1 MPSKIRMI
9 GIVDDDLIY
18 QFMLHRIIMRNNL
31 AEKIVTFSD
40 GEDAIQYL
48 IDNKG
53 TNKNIPDVIF
63 LDTNMPILDGW
74 QFVEKYAKIK
84 AEIKKK
90 VIIYM
95 LSSSIKPAD
104 LQSASEISDLNG
116 YIIKPTQLEEL
127 KTILHKCETFLKG
140 SNS

>member
-40 GEDAIQYL
+40 GEKAIQYL
-48 IDNKG
+48 TDNKG
-53 TNKNIPDVIF
+53 TNENIPDVIF

-84 AEIKKK
+84 VEIKKK

-104 LQSASEISDLNG
+104 LQRASEISEICG
-116 YIIKPTQLEEL
+116 YIIKPIQLEGL
-127 KTILHKCETFLKG
+127 KIILHKCETFLKG
-140 SNS
+140 LNL